1 MAYIEKK
8 YKAKIA
14 EIFEDL
20 IEVDKAILTQ
30 FHKKSISCVDDIAK
44 LCAQCN
50 RRINKILKQ
59 YYPEIKEL
67 DDKLKIKAS
76 LKFYYELID
85 ILTDFVKNVEQFQK
99 MDEKYYDVVIKFI
112 EEKEKLISGKF
123 ANISAQELTAF
134 YDKKTRNDLE
144 KILAEKIQ
152 RKEREYFAIG
162 PLEQE
167 IRKIGYM
174 SGAKFISIIKP
185 QKSHKIL
192 LDSVESVIT
201 YSKGIED
208 DQLEDVEMA
217 IKDYLES
224 KEFKVIIRAGSILTN
239 AKLLPDN

>member
-8 YKAKIA
+8 YKTKIA

-20 IEVDKAILTQ
+20 IELDKEILVQ
-30 FHKKSISCVDDIAK
+30 FNKKSIVCVDDIAK

-50 RRINKILKQ
+50 RMINKILKQ

-99 MDEKYYDVVIKFI
+99 IDEKYYEVVIKFI
-112 EEKEKLISGKF
+112 EAKEKLISGKF

-134 YDKKTRNDLE
+134 YDKKTRDTLE
-144 KILAEKIQ
+144 KILAEKIE

-167 IRKIGYM
+167 LRKMGHI
-174 SGAKFISIIKP
+174 SGAKFISITKP
-185 QKSHKIL
+185 QKNQKIL
-192 LDSVESVIT
+192 LDHVESVIN
-201 YSKGIED
+201 YSEGID
-208 DQLEDVEMA
+208 NKQVEKVGEA
-217 IKDYLES
+217 IKNYLES
-224 KEFKVIIRAGSILTN
+224 KKFKVLIQEGLILTD
-239 AKLLPDN
+239 AKLFPDN